1 MSNIDI
7 TMAFLTN
14 CKLFLSLFLFVI
26 LVLVL
31 AELFH
36 SFSASS
42 SKNDWKLTEIL
53 DLILLQCINN

>member
-14 CKLFLSLFLFVI
+14 CKLFLFGI
-26 LVLVL
+26 LVLVF